1 MSEEKTQKNYL
12 GQAWL
17 VLALALCF
25 GSALAGVEIALKER
39 IDDNKL
45 AETQEQIPALVP
57 GADSGQAV
65 QLAGRTVYR
74 AMAGD
79 RQVGWVVPAGGQGFA
94 DKIEVLIGLD
104 ASAETLTG
112 LYVLSQKET
121 PGLGNRITEEAWLGQ
136 FPGKAAAS
144 PLTVSKADPLAGHEI
159 LAVTGATIS
168 SESVASIVNQA
179 VAEFRQALTEQA
191 GKD

>member
-1 MSEEKTQKNYL
+1 MGEEKTKRNYL

-25 GSALAGVEIALKER
+25 GSALAGVEIVLKGR

-45 AETQEQIPALVP
+45 AETRGQIPALVP
-57 GADSGQAV
+57 GAEGGQAV
-65 QLAGRTVYR
+65 ELAGRTVYR
-74 AMAGD
+74 AMSGN
-79 RQVGWVVPAGGQGFA
+79 RQVGWVIPAGGQGFA

-104 ASAETLTG
+104 ASAERLTG

-121 PGLGNRITEEAWLGQ
+121 PGLGNRITEGPWLGQ
-136 FPGKAAAS
+136 FAGKAAAS
-144 PLTVSKADPLAGHEI
+144 PLAVSKAEPLAGNEI

-168 SESVASIVNQA
+168 SESVARIVNQA
-179 VAEFRQALTEQA
+179 VAEFRQALAEQA